1 MLWLGVLLIAVIVG
15 MGLFLFIVRPP
26 TALVLPVAAILLALV
41 AFAPQIFSGQFAEPL
56 NAIFGTVIGAG
67 FTRLSALIVAVVLG
81 AVLAAQVEDAGIAK
95 FLVRYAAEFSGDS
108 PFMLTLLLTLVIAL
122 LFTNLGGL
130 GAVIMVATTALP
142 LMLAMGLEPL
152 TAGAVFL
159 LALSLGGCLN
169 PVNWQLYISVLG
181 LPQERIIPYALTLF
195 VIFLAVTAAFVFVRV
210 HREQGVRKS
219 EMAAT
224 VAVAVVFIVASAVIL
239 RYSAAFAV
247 VKLALFWL
255 LAAVTAALTIAVLAR
270 LFTGAAFLP
279 GRVHA
284 LSIAALIYPL
294 LLLLTANLGKS
305 LGYFGEFSLGI
316 VPALFLGVLYAHA
329 ASWTP
334 AVAKDSVA
342 PKGALASRRRAMA
355 GRPAAGGEANRV
367 MRACYGGF
375 KMAIPAI
382 LLLFGIG
389 MLLQATMLPEV
400 TEAVRPLITGLI
412 PRTPVLYIAAFTVF
426 APLALYRGPLNLY
439 GMGSGIVGL
448 LMEAGKLA
456 APLLMVAFFSVGMM
470 QGVCDPT
477 NTHNAW
483 LAGFLRVRVL
493 DLTRATI
500 AWVWLVA
507 FLGLLAGAIMFGGGF

>member
-15 MGLFLFIVRPP
+15 MGLFLFVVRPP
-26 TALVLPVAAILLALV
+26 TALVLPVTAILLALV

-56 NAIFGTVIGAG
+56 NAVFGTVIGAG
-67 FTRLSALIVAVVLG
+67 FIRLSALIVAVVLG

-95 FLVRYAAEFSGDS
+95 FLVRFAAEFSGDS

-142 LMLAMGLEPL
+142 LMLAMGLSPL
-152 TAGAVFL
+152 SAGAVFL

-224 VAVAVVFIVASAVIL
+224 VAVAVVFIAASAVIL
-239 RYSAAFAV
+239 RYPGAFAV

-255 LAAVTAALTIAVLAR
+255 LAAITALLTVAVLVR
-270 LFTGAAFLP
+270 LLTGAAFLRE
-279 GRVHA
+279 RVHG
-284 LSIAALIYPL
+284 LSIVALVYPL

-305 LGYFGEFSLGI
+305 LGYFSEFTLGI

-334 AVAKDSVA
+334 AVAK
-342 PKGALASRRRAMA
+342 ALA
-355 GRPAAGGEANRV
+355 GRPTGGEANRV

-483 LAGFLRVRVL
+483 LAGFLKVRVL

-507 FLGLLAGAIMFGGGF
+507 FLGLVAGTIMFGGGF

>member
-15 MGLFLFIVRPP
+15 MGLFLFVVRPP
-26 TALVLPVAAILLALV
+26 TALVLPVTAILLAIV
-41 AFAPQIFSGQFAEPL
+41 AFAPQLLGGQFAEPL

-195 VIFLAVTAAFVFVRV
+195 VIFLAVTAAYVFVRV

-224 VAVAVVFIVASAVIL
+224 AAVAAVFIAASAVIL
-239 RYSAAFAV
+239 RYPAAFAV
-247 VKLALFWL
+247 VKLALFWALAIITAL
-255 LAAVTAALTIAVLAR
+255 LTLAVLAR
-270 LFTGAAFLP
+270 LFAGAAFLP
-279 GRVHA
+279 GRVHG

-334 AVAKDSVA
+334 KE
-342 PKGALASRRRAMA
+342 
-355 GRPAAGGEANRV
+355 GGEANRV
-367 MRACYGGF
+367 MRACYSGF

-483 LAGFLRVRVL
+483 LAGFLKVRVL

-500 AWVWLVA
+500 TWVWLVA
-507 FLGLLAGAIMFGGGF
+507 FLGLVAGAIMFAGGF

>member
-1 MLWLGVLLIAVIVG
+1 MYNRRMLWLGVLLIAVIVG

-26 TALVLPVAAILLALV
+26 TALVLPLAAILLALV
-41 AFAPQIFSGQFAEPL
+41 AFAPQLISGNFTDPL

-95 FLVRYAAEFSGDS
+95 YLVRFAAEFSGDS

-142 LMLAMGLEPL
+142 LMLAMGLSPL
-152 TAGAVFL
+152 SAGAVFL

-210 HREQGVRKS
+210 HREQGVRRP

-224 VAVAVVFIVASAVIL
+224 VAVALAFIAASAVTL
-239 RYSAAFAV
+239 RYPAAFAV

-255 LAAVTAALTIAVLAR
+255 LAAATALLTLAVLAR
-270 LFTGAAFLP
+270 LATGAAFLR
-279 GRVHA
+279 GRVHG

-305 LGYFGEFSLGI
+305 LNYFGEFSLGI

-334 AVAKDSVA
+334 SVAKA
-342 PKGALASRRRAMA
+342 TT
-355 GRPAAGGEANRV
+355 GGEANRI
-367 MRACYGGF
+367 MRACYSGF

-483 LAGFLRVRVL
+483 LAGFLKVRVL

>member
-26 TALVLPVAAILLALV
+26 TALVLPVTAILIALV
-41 AFAPQIFSGQFAEPL
+41 AFAPQIFSGQFAGPL

-95 FLVRYAAEFSGDS
+95 YLVRYAAEFSGDS

-210 HREQGVRKS
+210 HREQGVRHS
-219 EMAAT
+219 EMAAAAA
-224 VAVAVVFIVASAVIL
+224 VAVAFIAASAVIL
-239 RYSAAFAV
+239 RYPAAFGV
-247 VKLALFWL
+247 VKLALFWA
-255 LAAVTAALTIAVLAR
+255 LAAVTAALTLAVLAR
-270 LFTGAAFLP
+270 VFTRAAFLR
-279 GRVHA
+279 GRVHG
-284 LSIAALIYPL
+284 LSTAALIYPL

-305 LGYFGEFSLGI
+305 LNYFGEFSLGI

-334 AVAKDSVA
+334 ARTD
-342 PKGALASRRRAMA
+342 G
-355 GRPAAGGEANRV
+355 GGEANRV

-389 MLLQATMLPEV
+389 MLLQATMLPQV
-400 TEAVRPLITGLI
+400 TEAVRPLITSVI
-412 PRTPVLYIAAFTVF
+412 PRTWLLYIAAFTVF

-507 FLGLLAGAIMFGGGF
+507 FLGLVAGAIMFGV